1 MDLRRT
7 ERSPFSVPSGSGDL
21 IGDIQRQNR
30 RRILKRAA
38 QITALA
44 LALLLAGL
52 GIKHLADE
60 RDRDQVVERV
70 ESQYVQGTVADLVGA
85 VELAELGLQHR
96 V

>member
-7 ERSPFSVPSGSGDL
+7 GRSPFTVPSGSGDL

-30 RRILKRAA
+30 RKVFKRAA

-44 LALLLAGL
+44 LALLASGL

-60 RDRDQVVERV
+60 RDRNQVVERI
-70 ESQYVQGTVADLVGA
+70 ETQYVQGTVADVKSLSHDGNFDS
-85 VELAELGLQHR
+85 QF
-96 V
+96 